1 MGFKIMVQRTRLS
14 KFIDSID
21 INLNKDEFKDRYGDA
36 SQRREFLDGAK
47 ATIQKIYEVAM
58 PTRLDKEISTKDLE
72 KMQEVKV
79 FVAEAYEEHKSKL
92 NSTRGKFWK
101 EILDTINEQEK
112 KARNKTRHS
121 AHTSILPKPNVQEG
135 RENRS
140 YSAEFTRSPVKS
152 VDQGR
157 RHSR

>member
-1 MGFKIMVQRTRLS
+1 MEFKVMVQRTRLS

-21 INLNKDEFKDRYGDA
+21 TNLKKDEFKDRYGDE

-72 KMQEVKV
+72 KMQEVKG
-79 FVAEAYEEHKSKL
+79 FVAEAYEEHKSIL

-101 EILDTINEQEK
+101 EILDT
-112 KARNKTRHS
+112 
-121 AHTSILPKPNVQEG
+121 
-135 RENRS
+135 
-140 YSAEFTRSPVKS
+140 
-152 VDQGR
+152 
-157 RHSR
+157 